1 MTINI
6 ESLLGMM
13 KNRGRSHW
21 HFNSSGGGLGFS
33 IGLGP
38 IAGGVARGYFD
49 VTSTIHNVDHYRCYY
64 RLFTGGSG
72 PSLLPFSGN
81 LGPGSLPS
89 SELDSDSRD
98 PKGFMR
104 LPEAP
109 GEGGEGGDPS
119 GFLGPCLIGTISAAA
134 GVSGDLFAL
143 ILGNVNED
151 MDITD
156 TRRTDPLTYKY
167 LGTAKGLSLVTNI
180 SAGGSIGVGN
190 VVKIINMSRGGIEV
204 RRTGTTLDSPLAP
217 YSNKLDF

>member
-1 MTINI
+1 VTIAI
-6 ESLLGMM
+6 ESLLGIV
-13 KNRGRSHW
+13 KNRGRSSW
-21 HFNSSGGGLGFS
+21 HFNSSGGGLGLS

-49 VTSTIHNVDHYRCYY
+49 VTSTVHTVDHYRCYY
-64 RLFTGGSG
+64 RLLTGGSG

-89 SELDSDSRD
+89 SELDSDSKH
-98 PKGFMR
+98 PLGFLR

-109 GEGGEGGDPS
+109 DQSGEGGDPS

-134 GVSGDLFAL
+134 GVSGDLFTL
-143 ILGNVNED
+143 ILGNVD
-151 MDITD
+151 DD
-156 TRRTDPLTYKY
+156 LDLFDARRKDPFGYKY
-167 LGTAKGLSLVTNI
+167 IGVAKGLSLVTNI

-190 VVKIINMSRGGIEV
+190 VVKIINMSRGGVEV
-204 RRTGTTLDSPLAP
+204 RRTGTTLDYPPAA